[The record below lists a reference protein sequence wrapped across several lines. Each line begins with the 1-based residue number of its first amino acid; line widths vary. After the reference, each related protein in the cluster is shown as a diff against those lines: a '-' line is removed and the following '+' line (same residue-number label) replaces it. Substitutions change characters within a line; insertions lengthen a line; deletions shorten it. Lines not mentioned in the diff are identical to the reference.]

1 MYFKVL
7 YHKKDDNKVKE
18 SILRIKETSVPYVLN
33 LLATYVKVLSF
44 DKVLEKEDGFI
55 EVSTDN
61 KN

>member
-18 SILRIKETSVPYVLN
+18 GILRIKETSVPYALN

-55 EVSTDN
+55 EVSTDS